1 MSPEVYQLRRKVIA
15 LIYEAKKLVPTLPR
29 VTVRITDNHETTLAL
44 ATMKRDYIEV
54 SERAVN
60 CGDFDLRTIV
70 FHELL
75 HAVWGVGHDKSCPLM
90 KTNHEPIPKEEV
102 HRLFL
107 KYATVAK
114 KRRTKNATLAVDG

>member
-1 MSPEVYQLRRKVIA
+1 MATNLNKKEMSPAVYQLRRKVID

-29 VTVRITDNHETTLAL
+29 IMVRITENHETTLAM
-44 ATMKRDYIEV
+44 ATLKRDYIEV

-70 FHELL
+70 FHELI
-75 HAVWGVGHDKSCPLM
+75 HAVWGVRHNESCPLM
-90 KTNHEPIPKEEV
+90 RSHHKPLPKEDV

-107 KYATVAK
+107 QYSK
-114 KRRTKNATLAVDG
+114 DQSIE